1 MTEPLLKKYTD
12 TLSVLYVEDDPV
24 GAMII
29 QKMLEPLFANVYG
42 ASNGADGLRQFHKWL
57 PDLIITDLMMPL
69 MDGIAM
75 LQEIRK
81 SNQRIPV
88 LLMTASLEHVHLVEA
103 INLGVSKFLAKPLRI
118 DALYRSLLAVT
129 RELHL
134 ERVAEQARQQEV
146 ELLLYRNRYHSSQQ
160 ELAQAKEYHIAR
172 NLLETGYIHGSDN
185 GGWLVDL
192 LQQPRDIMSGDSYSI
207 IPTKNNR
214 LLIFLADA
222 MGHGLSASVTSML
235 ATAFFNYSASGCAG
249 THSGFF
255 HLVENTMRFAAQNLM
270 EDEVFSGLVMELD
283 PVGQVAR
290 LACCGMPALLLIR
303 NGQPERVRGAN
314 PPVSAYAPPLSFQ
327 ELDLQGVSDILL
339 ATDGL
344 GDAGM
349 RQGGSYRE
357 QLPMD
362 LQATATAG
370 ELFAQYQRH
379 CDDSENDDDITLV
392 RLTAVGGGAGA
403 CRHCFSS
410 PGTLAGLSKLQQQV
424 RQLLE
429 AEGVMEEQLD
439 NFELALSEALMNAF
453 EHGCLNIGAN
463 KQRLMQEGEYDDL
476 LMAAEPCPGVAID
489 LTLTLIPRMD
499 RLQVWL
505 EVADPGTGFDAAR
518 RLDLKGAASATS
530 GRGFMMMQ
538 RSVDL
543 VRRNPAGN
551 RLVLMK
557 MFDGSALLTNPRADL
572 C

>member
-1 MTEPLLKKYTD
+1 M
-12 TLSVLYVEDDPV
+12 
-24 GAMII
+24 
-29 QKMLEPLFANVYG
+29 
-42 ASNGADGLRQFHKWL
+42 
-57 PDLIITDLMMPL
+57 
-69 MDGIAM
+69 
-75 LQEIRK
+75 
-81 SNQRIPV
+81 
-88 LLMTASLEHVHLVEA
+88 
-103 INLGVSKFLAKPLRI
+103 VS
-118 DALYRSLLAVT
+118 
-129 RELHL
+129 E
-134 ERVAEQARQQEV
+134 
-146 ELLLYRNRYHSSQQ
+146 
-160 ELAQAKEYHIAR
+160 
-172 NLLETGYIHGSDN
+172 
-185 GGWLVDL
+185 
-192 LQQPRDIMSGDSYSI
+192 
-207 IPTKNNR
+207 
-214 LLIFLADA
+214 
-222 MGHGLSASVTSML
+222 
-235 ATAFFNYSASGCAG
+235 
-249 THSGFF
+249 
-255 HLVENTMRFAAQNLM
+255 
-270 EDEVFSGLVMELD
+270 
-283 PVGQVAR
+283 
-290 LACCGMPALLLIR
+290 
-303 NGQPERVRGAN
+303 
-314 PPVSAYAPPLSFQ
+314 
-327 ELDLQGVSDILL
+327 ILL
-339 ATDGL
+339 ATDGQ

-349 RQGGSYRE
+349 RQGGRHRL
-357 QLPMD
+357 QLPID

-463 KQRLMQEGEYDDL
+463 KQRLMLEGEYDDL